1 VTSLDSPYFEWI
13 VIILGL
19 LGSAF
24 FSGAETAL
32 TALSETKARQLI
44 DEKKRGARALQKY
57 WLEKPNHVL
66 TTILVGNN
74 IVNLFMASY
83 ITVLTHRYVGETS
96 IAIATGVTTLGILI
110 FGEIT
115 PKTFAKVHAHKI
127 APIAL
132 VILTPL
138 YIVCWRLG
146 VVWVLTNISRV
157 IVKALGGEMTRS
169 GPFVTE
175 DDIAYMI
182 VSGKEAGVIE
192 EDEGEMLESV
202 MEFGDTIAREV
213 MIPRTN
219 IHGLSVDSSFDDVV
233 KTLTEHGHSRLP
245 VYEES
250 IDNVTGFFHAKDL
263 FPLMPVAPEQ
273 FKLVDH
279 LRQAFF
285 VPEAMKINELLKEFQ
300 ERKTHMAIVVDENG
314 GTAGVISL
322 EDILEELVGEI
333 RDEHDEN
340 EEEEPTIQKVSE
352 SHLVAD
358 GGAYIDELAD
368 LLDMEFAEDA
378 PYDTVG
384 GFFQHQYGKIP
395 QLGSEFEFEG
405 WQFVVQDADEK
416 RVITLD
422 IHRLD
427 TEADGEEEG
436 IVQTLKDAVGL

>member
-1 VTSLDSPYFEWI
+1 MSLDGPYFESF

-19 LGSAF
+19 LSSAF

-74 IVNLFMASY
+74 IVNIFMASY
-83 ITVLTHRYVGETS
+83 VTVLTHRYVGETS
-96 IAIATGVTTLGILI
+96 ITIATGLTTLGILV

-115 PKTFAKVHAHKI
+115 PKTFAKVHADKI
-127 APIAL
+127 APMAL
-132 VILTPL
+132 VLLTPL
-138 YIVCWRLG
+138 YLLCWRLG
-146 VVWVLTNISRV
+146 VVWILTNISRS
-157 IVKALGGEMTRS
+157 IVKALGGKLTRS

-219 IHGLSVDSSFDDVV
+219 IHGLPMNASFDDVV
-233 KTLTEHGHSRLP
+233 KMLTEHGHSRLP

-250 IDNVTGFFHAKDL
+250 VDNVTGFFHAKDL
-263 FPLMPVAPEQ
+263 FPLMPVAPEE
-273 FKLVDH
+273 FKLADH

-285 VPEAMKINELLKEFQ
+285 VPEAMKINALLKEFQ

-314 GTAGVISL
+314 GTAGVVSL

-340 EEEEPTIQKVSE
+340 EEEEPTIQKISE
-352 SHLVAD
+352 NHLVAD

-368 LLDMEFAEDA
+368 ILDVEFPEDA

-395 QLGSEFEFEG
+395 QQGSEFEFEG

-416 RVITLD
+416 RIITVD
-422 IHRLD
+422 IHRLESD
-427 TEADGEEEG
+427 KEADEDS

>member
-1 VTSLDSPYFEWI
+1 LDSPYLELI
-13 VIILGL
+13 VIFLGL

-32 TALSETKARQLI
+32 TALSETKARQII
-44 DEKKRGARALQKY
+44 DEKNRGARALQKY

-96 IAIATGVTTLGILI
+96 IAIATGITTLGILI

-115 PKTFAKVHAHKI
+115 PKTFAKVHADKI

-132 VILTPL
+132 VMLTPL

-146 VVWVLTNISRV
+146 VVWILTNISRML
-157 IVKALGGEMTRS
+157 VKALGGEMTRS

-219 IHGLSVDSSFDDVV
+219 IHGLAVGSSFDDVV

-263 FPLMPVAPEQ
+263 FPLMPVEPDQ
-273 FKLVDH
+273 FKLGAH

-340 EEEEPTIQKVSE
+340 EEEEPTIQRISE
-352 SHLVAD
+352 NHLVAD

-368 LLDMEFAEDA
+368 ILDIEFPEDA

-422 IHRLD
+422 IHRLSSETGTD
-427 TEADGEEEG
+427 EEG

>member
-1 VTSLDSPYFEWI
+1 MDSPYLEWVI
-13 VIILGL
+13 IILGL

-44 DEKKRGARALQKY
+44 DEKVRGARALQKY

-83 ITVLTHRYVGETS
+83 VTVLTHQYVGEAS

-115 PKTFAKVHAHKI
+115 PKTFAKVHAEKI
-127 APIAL
+127 APWAL
-132 VILTPL
+132 VVLTPL
-138 YIVCWRLG
+138 YLICWRLG
-146 VVWVLTNISRV
+146 LVWLLTNISRMV
-157 IVKALGGEMTRS
+157 VKALGGEMTRS

-219 IHGLSVDSSFDDVV
+219 IHGVPITASFDDVIKV
-233 KTLTEHGHSRLP
+233 LTEFGHSRLP
-245 VYEES
+245 VYEDS
-250 IDNVTGFFHAKDL
+250 IDNVSGFFHAKDL
-263 FPLMPVAPEQ
+263 FPLMPVVPVE
-273 FKLVDH
+273 FKLADH

-333 RDEHDEN
+333 QDEHDEN
-340 EEEEPTIQKVSE
+340 EEEEPTIQKISDT
-352 SHLVAD
+352 HLVAD

-368 LLDMEFAEDA
+368 LLDMEFPEDA

-395 QLGSEFEFEG
+395 QVGSEFEFEG

-422 IHRLD
+422 INRVLGDH
-427 TEADGEEEG
+427 EADEEEG

>member
-1 VTSLDSPYFEWI
+1 MDSPYFEWI
-13 VIILGL
+13 VILLGL

-24 FSGAETAL
+24 FSGSETAL

-83 ITVLTHRYVGETS
+83 VTVLTHQYVGETS
-96 IAIATGVTTLGILI
+96 IAIATGITTLGILV

-115 PKTFAKVHAHKI
+115 PKTFAKVHADKI

-132 VILTPL
+132 VLLTPL
-138 YIVCWRLG
+138 YLICWRLG
-146 VVWVLTNISRV
+146 VVWVLTNISRM

-219 IHGLSVDSSFDDVV
+219 IHGLPVDASFDDVV
-233 KTLTEHGHSRLP
+233 KVLTEHGHSRLP

-263 FPLMPVAPEQ
+263 FPLMPMEPNR
-273 FKLVDH
+273 FKLADH

-285 VPEAMKINELLKEFQ
+285 VPEAMMTAHTKDIANRSVGKGGFLHRLHQKIQTLEKEQTGLLKM
-300 ERKTHMAIVVDENG
+300 KNG
-314 GTAGVISL
+314 GLRDKERRINRG
-322 EDILEELVGEI
+322 ELVY
-333 RDEHDEN
+333 RN
-340 EEEEPTIQKVSE
+340 
-352 SHLVAD
+352 
-358 GGAYIDELAD
+358 
-368 LLDMEFAEDA
+368 
-378 PYDTVG
+378 
-384 GFFQHQYGKIP
+384 
-395 QLGSEFEFEG
+395 
-405 WQFVVQDADEK
+405 
-416 RVITLD
+416 
-422 IHRLD
+422 
-427 TEADGEEEG
+427 
-436 IVQTLKDAVGL
+436 